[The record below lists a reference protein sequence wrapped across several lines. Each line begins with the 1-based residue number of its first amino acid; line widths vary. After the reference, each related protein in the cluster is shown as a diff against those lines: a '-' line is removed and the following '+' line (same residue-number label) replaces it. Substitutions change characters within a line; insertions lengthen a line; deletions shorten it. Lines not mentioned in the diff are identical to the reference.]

1 MKRRMLLLFP
11 AALILAGLLLWH
23 SGVFRVVD
31 RVDAPNGALRAT
43 VSEKEV
49 EGAPAV
55 VVELRGT
62 HSGTV
67 SYLHTAYEGLW
78 WSPDSSKYLVEM
90 TPLTADGIALELS
103 DLERNAGTNLA
114 SVVAV
119 AMERTALAD
128 YGFRMDET
136 ATPVVDLTFRQ
147 WREDSGAIQFGYGF
161 TDTAGREHRGDFWY
175 VLPTEEGR
183 FAYLSGSITD
193 IREEE

>member
-1 MKRRMLLLFP
+1 MKRWMILLLP
-11 AALILAGLLLWH
+11 LGLAGLLLWH
-23 SGVFRVVD
+23 SGFFHVVD
-31 RVDAPNGALRAT
+31 RVPSPNGALRAT

-55 VVELRGT
+55 VVELQGA

-90 TPLTADGIALELS
+90 TPLDPDGIALELS
-103 DLERNAGTNLA
+103 DLERNSGTNLG

-128 YGFRMDET
+128 HGFRLDET
-136 ATPVVDLTFRQ
+136 AAPVVDLTFLQ
-147 WREDSGAIQFGYGF
+147 WREDSGAIQFRYGF
-161 TDTAGREHRGDFWY
+161 TDRDGQDRRGTFWY
-175 VLPTEEGR
+175 ALPTEKGM
-183 FAYLSGSITD
+183 FAYLSGSITE
-193 IREEE
+193 IREEQ